1 MPFEAMAK
9 IGRQDDWKPAAP
21 EPEVTEEITSKDT
34 SQEEERLAEILKW
47 NTRRNATFHFWEKMM
62 NNRAPTKSYRTKAT
76 ERREKRKQLR
86 IQCRTN
92 MRKANRDTKQAESE
106 RCMETILKIDM
117 EELRQQKQ
125 RIVDMAGVTNEAKN
139 IALFH
144 TDNLM
149 EAIASILAYIE
160 QGAYGPNDLANE
172 VRNLSTHYRQMK
184 RISMTRLRI
193 SRAQTWLK
201 HLMVRLR
208 DIEEELDPAPEVI
221 VKIGEVITCLE
232 QKGDLFS
239 SLSEVEDNSALIVG
253 FRQAQ
258 SEVKFCIDL
267 ARESKKLNTEL
278 EQAEAEN
285 S

>member
-1 MPFEAMAK
+1 
-9 IGRQDDWKPAAP
+9 
-21 EPEVTEEITSKDT
+21 
-34 SQEEERLAEILKW
+34 
-47 NTRRNATFHFWEKMM
+47 
-62 NNRAPTKSYRTKAT
+62 
-76 ERREKRKQLR
+76 
-86 IQCRTN
+86 
-92 MRKANRDTKQAESE
+92 
-106 RCMETILKIDM
+106 
-117 EELRQQKQ
+117 
-125 RIVDMAGVTNEAKN
+125 
-139 IALFH
+139 
-144 TDNLM
+144 
-149 EAIASILAYIE
+149 
-160 QGAYGPNDLANE
+160 
-172 VRNLSTHYRQMK
+172 
-184 RISMTRLRI
+184 
-193 SRAQTWLK
+193 
-201 HLMVRLR
+201 MVRLR